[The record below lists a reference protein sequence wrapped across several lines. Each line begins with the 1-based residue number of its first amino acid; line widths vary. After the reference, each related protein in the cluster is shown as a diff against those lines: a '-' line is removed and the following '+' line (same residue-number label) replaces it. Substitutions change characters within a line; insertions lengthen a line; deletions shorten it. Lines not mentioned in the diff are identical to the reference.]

1 MMAEMMEATMTLK
14 AVFARESGIP
24 EALPTEI
31 LFHDI
36 DVLLMPESSPSEDY
50 TEDDLKRILLECPAR
65 QDRFNLFVKNWWVL
79 QRLEVVDYEVIGH
92 GDF

>member
-36 DVLLMPESSPSEDY
+36 DVLLMPESSPSDDY
-50 TEDDLKRILLECPAR
+50 TEDDLKRMLLQCPER